1 LPLFLWFPNFNLII
15 NFRSRTIIKKKKR
28 ITKKAIF
35 ELMLMDRIT
44 AKPKMLIK
52 EMTISIMLLW
62 DMLPMK
68 ILILGVYLNWLDSEF
83 ALQRSSIQ
91 VL

>member
-1 LPLFLWFPNFNLII
+1 
-15 NFRSRTIIKKKKR
+15 
-28 ITKKAIF
+28 
-35 ELMLMDRIT
+35 MLVDRIT

-68 ILILGVYLNWLDSEF
+68 ILILGVYLNWLNSEF
-83 ALQRSSIQ
+83 ALQRSSVQ